1 MKVLKTI
8 KVNSDELKENFIIR
22 CEKRSGEVL
31 KIVSVNNEVVLCV
44 PYKEVKDKIFGGVRE
59 RKNFYKT
66 IAVKLYKVKN
76 KDWDVEVYGKHLS
89 NLEKKK
95 EEKEIRTEK
104 KGLRIEIEQESKKEM
119 SDLSFIE
126 KRFAELE
133 KVLISKMNDKIDSV
147 VDTLRNEGK
156 YYGFKYY
163 EFTIDEV
170 AHKGIKKLGEE
181 GYKFVF
187 DINNKLV
194 FIKDGGKK

>member
-1 MKVLKTI
+1 MKVLKTV
-8 KVNSDELKENFIIR
+8 KVNSDELKENFIVR

-31 KIVSVNNEVVLCV
+31 KIVHINNEMLLCV

-59 RKNFYKT
+59 RSNFYKT
-66 IAVKLYKVKN
+66 IAVKLYRVKN

-89 NLEKKK
+89 NLEKKA
-95 EEKEIRTEK
+95 EEKIEK
-104 KGLRIEIEQESKKEM
+104 KEKREMKSEIENDSKKEM
-119 SDLSFIE
+119 EELSFLE

-133 KVLISKMNDKIDSV
+133 KELINKMNTKIDSV

-163 EFTIDEV
+163 DFTFDEV
-170 AHKGIKKLGEE
+170 AKTGIKKLGED
-181 GYKFVF
+181 GYRFVF

-194 FIKDGGKK
+194 FIREGKK